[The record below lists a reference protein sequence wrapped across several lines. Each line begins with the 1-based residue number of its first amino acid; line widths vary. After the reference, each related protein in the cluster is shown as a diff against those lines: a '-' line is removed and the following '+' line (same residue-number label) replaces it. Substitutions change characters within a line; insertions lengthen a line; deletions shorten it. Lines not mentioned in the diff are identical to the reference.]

1 MLTESSS
8 NILKE
13 AHNLGVKV
21 TSEKTF
27 LTFDKENTE
36 GSTASSSGPGASA
49 LQRRRF
55 TTTDLVLNKELM
67 DHFRDIEA
75 SSLSLLE
82 QLQAVSD
89 IHGLI
94 SESGDEVQTE
104 VGLNDPRRTSLCSN
118 ITAGMEDWSVCG
130 GAPQLINQSPP
141 SAFTHASQFTT
152 VMIRNV
158 PNRYTQDDLISYI
171 KSMGFRFNFFYAP
184 IDRHSRAGCGYF
196 FINLLG
202 PELAVAF
209 IHAFQGLQLPAY
221 RSSKVCSA
229 CWARIQGYSANI
241 DQYKTSPVMQLTRE
255 FRPRIFD
262 PDMKEVGFIEDYM
275 RPDSKLRKVFVGG
288 LAPTTRIETMKH
300 HLSQFG
306 EIEDVSII
314 LDSATRTPRGF
325 AFVTFV
331 DQSSVTLCVESKHLH
346 FIDGRSVGIRPY
358 SRG

>member
-171 KSMGFRFNFFYAP
+171 KSMG
-184 IDRHSRAGCGYF
+184 
-196 FINLLG
+196 
-202 PELAVAF
+202 
-209 IHAFQGLQLPAY
+209 
-221 RSSKVCSA
+221 SA
-229 CWARIQGYSANI
+229 
-241 DQYKTSPVMQLTRE
+241 
-255 FRPRIFD
+255 
-262 PDMKEVGFIEDYM
+262 
-275 RPDSKLRKVFVGG
+275 
-288 LAPTTRIETMKH
+288 
-300 HLSQFG
+300 
-306 EIEDVSII
+306 SI
-314 LDSATRTPRGF
+314 SFTPR
-325 AFVTFV
+325 
-331 DQSSVTLCVESKHLH
+331 
-346 FIDGRSVGIRPY
+346 
-358 SRG
+358 